1 MVFGYFDEVRGGLVH
16 FASETYCS
24 MESRRAKNAMK
35 EMAAGTYIVL
45 AGEGSGH
52 TFRDPSIRNCR
63 LLSDNDPLYVPE
75 PGTATEPAP
84 PPVVEAESEPARE
97 SEREQTAG
105 SPELQQSSAEP
116 EPAAEPEPPEAPGLS
131 EASTVTLD
139 LFRELYEF
147 RNDPE
152 FHRIGFSVTGRFN
165 AWMVRLD
172 ETAERYHDQN
182 GTVLSEIGYIPGE
195 LRTLATDYMDHGG
208 CPSGNYAR
216 DMETQLIA
224 EAEVPRTACTGK
236 SDPEP
241 SDPAQDPVVRHS
253 SGLLEQKHHICTVV
267 MGRSRA
273 DLDAVV
279 TFCNLFGPGYYEGA
293 GADGVLLNLWL
304 TETLARGFL
313 DDRLQARKIA
323 NDLISSWST
332 LSGDP
337 FPAIRFYWGD
347 VLIMSAR
354 GRARGVEVKFEL

>member
-1 MVFGYFDEVRGGLVH
+1 MWRMALTIGSGLMLLASIVMAEPITIAAADLKAAYEADKRAANREYKRNPLVVFGYFDEVRGGLVH

-45 AGEGSGH
+45 AGEGSEH

-165 AWMVRLD
+165 AWMV
-172 ETAERYHDQN
+172 
-182 GTVLSEIGYIPGE
+182 GCVL
-195 LRTLATDYMDHGG
+195 
-208 CPSGNYAR
+208 
-216 DMETQLIA
+216 
-224 EAEVPRTACTGK
+224 VVVV
-236 SDPEP
+236 
-241 SDPAQDPVVRHS
+241 PVVLRQPGSFLALQHRVDRHPRCRRLPVG
-253 SGLLEQKHHICTVV
+253 SGTI
-267 MGRSRA
+267 
-273 DLDAVV
+273 
-279 TFCNLFGPGYYEGA
+279 
-293 GADGVLLNLWL
+293 
-304 TETLARGFL
+304 
-313 DDRLQARKIA
+313 
-323 NDLISSWST
+323 
-332 LSGDP
+332 
-337 FPAIRFYWGD
+337 
-347 VLIMSAR
+347 
-354 GRARGVEVKFEL
+354 